1 MESKV
6 KLSTYSLI
14 ITSLV
19 VVLVLT
25 AVMLLIIHSRH
36 IISILFCLFLLVGLL
51 WALLKAP
58 VLIKVDKDNI
68 EICNNMDSSLIPISK
83 IRSIELFQPT
93 MGALNVCASGGF
105 MGYYG
110 YFKEGDVGKYY
121 AYYGKA
127 SDCFLIRMKNGD
139 KYVLGCEN
147 SYEMMKY
154 IDSQL
159 VIKI

>member
-6 KLSTYSLI
+6 KLSTYSMIL
-14 ITSLV
+14 TSIV
-19 VVLVLT
+19 VILLLT
-25 AVMLLIIHSRH
+25 AVTLLLIHSSH
-36 IISILFCLFLLVGLL
+36 ILSIMFCLFLLGGLL

-58 VLIKVDKDNI
+58 VSIKVNKENI
-68 EICNNMDSSLIPISK
+68 EISNRIDSLIIPISK
-83 IRSIELFQPT
+83 IKGVELFQPT
-93 MGALNVCASGGF
+93 MGATNLCASGGF

-121 AYYGKA
+121 AYYGKS
-127 SDCFLIRMKNGD
+127 SDCFLVRMKNGD

-147 SYEMMKY
+147 HDAMMAY

-159 VIKI
+159 VK